1 MSLSKFATTFRQ
13 KISSFFF
20 DLHLSRKSAL
30 LMIAG
35 LILLFFALLAFF
47 HTPNRR
53 FEKLC
58 DQIFT
63 EELCSDGLSL
73 HYTLSNPEAYGIDTY
88 TVTLTPYD
96 KTQSIGDYYSLLA
109 TLEELKAIS
118 PDALSRSNQYT
129 YQILVDYMESEK
141 IAYEYLYYDEP
152 LSPTSGMQNQLP
164 VLLAEYSLRDK
175 NDIKNY
181 LALLQSVPAYFDGLV
196 AFEKEKAAEGL
207 FMSAKA
213 CHDTVAQCNHIITE
227 EELANG
233 THFLQT
239 SFAER
244 LTPLVEK
251 GEITQGEMDAY
262 LQANNQILLHNL
274 LPAYQSL
281 AGHLTSLCGTGTN
294 DMGLCYYPEG
304 RDYYQILVARQTGSS
319 KSPEEL
325 MNLLKT
331 SFMSDYDSFINVA
344 NQIPHDNGAAIFSL
358 SEPDK
363 MLADLESEIRSD
375 FPAYPGVTEETMP
388 SYEVKKVS
396 ESMEEYLSPAF
407 YLTPPLDDISQN
419 VIYINYGSAPENLE
433 LYTTLAHEGYP
444 GHLYQSVYSTLAWE
458 EQNTHPLRHLLH
470 FGGYVEGYATYAEF
484 YSYEYAKDFGDADY
498 CELVLLN
505 RKLHLA
511 LYSMLDISIHYYGAT
526 YEDAHET
533 LCSFGIEDPQT
544 TREIYDY
551 IVNSPG
557 NYLQYYVGYLE
568 IMECRKLAQTEWKS
582 HYSDYRFHTF
592 LLNFGPADFE
602 TIKDAIREYET
613 SDVSE
618 SLSLSACAN
627 NIFLKEIFYTKY
639 PNPALRC

>member
-363 MLADLESEIRSD
+363 MLAD
-375 FPAYPGVTEETMP
+375 
-388 SYEVKKVS
+388 
-396 ESMEEYLSPAF
+396 
-407 YLTPPLDDISQN
+407 
-419 VIYINYGSAPENLE
+419 
-433 LYTTLAHEGYP
+433 
-444 GHLYQSVYSTLAWE
+444 
-458 EQNTHPLRHLLH
+458 
-470 FGGYVEGYATYAEF
+470 
-484 YSYEYAKDFGDADY
+484 
-498 CELVLLN
+498 
-505 RKLHLA
+505 
-511 LYSMLDISIHYYGAT
+511 
-526 YEDAHET
+526 
-533 LCSFGIEDPQT
+533 
-544 TREIYDY
+544 
-551 IVNSPG
+551 
-557 NYLQYYVGYLE
+557 
-568 IMECRKLAQTEWKS
+568 
-582 HYSDYRFHTF
+582 
-592 LLNFGPADFE
+592 
-602 TIKDAIREYET
+602 
-613 SDVSE
+613 
-618 SLSLSACAN
+618 
-627 NIFLKEIFYTKY
+627 
-639 PNPALRC
+639 